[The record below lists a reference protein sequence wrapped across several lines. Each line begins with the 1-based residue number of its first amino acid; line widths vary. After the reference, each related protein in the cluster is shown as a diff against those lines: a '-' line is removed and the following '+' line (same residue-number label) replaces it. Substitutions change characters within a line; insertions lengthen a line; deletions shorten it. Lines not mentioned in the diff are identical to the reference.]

1 MNEFFFFFVCFLKTQ
16 VIRRNI
22 GITCEV
28 IERNKILYI
37 YIFFSFIAI
46 KISLCFEIRGKL
58 SLKKKNNTVNIFE
71 TIKITLQNQY
81 RGDKLNHTY
90 GCVYKQRFRN
100 VNSEITQ
107 FFRNGKSILSFP
119 PGHATF
125 QEIVQRLSTFGGKAT
140 ETRR

>member
-1 MNEFFFFFVCFLKTQ
+1 M
-16 VIRRNI
+16 IRRNI

-58 SLKKKNNTVNIFE
+58 SLKKKKNNTVNIFE

-81 RGDKLNHTY
+81 RGDKLNHTRLR
-90 GCVYKQRFRN
+90 VQTTISQR
-100 VNSEITQ
+100 
-107 FFRNGKSILSFP
+107 K
-119 PGHATF
+119 
-125 QEIVQRLSTFGGKAT
+125 
-140 ETRR
+140 

>member
-1 MNEFFFFFVCFLKTQ
+1 MAKESRLKCVNEFFFFFVCFLKTQ

-71 TIKITLQNQY
+71 TIKITLQ
-81 RGDKLNHTY
+81 
-90 GCVYKQRFRN
+90 
-100 VNSEITQ
+100 
-107 FFRNGKSILSFP
+107 KSISR
-119 PGHATF
+119 G
-125 QEIVQRLSTFGGKAT
+125 
-140 ETRR
+140 